1 MFCVNLNQCGPLN
14 GSVGDFYAILEQTLY
29 LLQMGQLRT
38 DNPEEEKKQKA
49 IKGLLNKITPDKFEK
64 ILGDLVMVGYESEET
79 ESGLIAQVG
88 FACGCLPLLAWQA
101 TRAAALRAATMK
113 RHSSGPVSYQNR
125 AVDGRT
131 WVT

>member
-1 MFCVNLNQCGPLN
+1 
-14 GSVGDFYAILEQTLY
+14 
-29 LLQMGQLRT
+29 MGQLRT

-88 FACGCLPLLAWQA
+88 FACGCLPNCWHRRQPGPLWAATLQRHGAGLVAQEGSFVLLAFIKAELWMA
-101 TRAAALRAATMK
+101 EP
-113 RHSSGPVSYQNR
+113 G
-125 AVDGRT
+125 
-131 WVT
+131 

>member
-1 MFCVNLNQCGPLN
+1 MWFSGWVSCGLLAN
-14 GSVGDFYAILEQTLY
+14 LEQTLL

-88 FACGCLPLLAWQA
+88 FACGCLLTAGMAGNQ
-101 TRAAALRAATMK
+101 
-113 RHSSGPVSYQNR
+113 
-125 AVDGRT
+125 GR
-131 WVT
+131 

>member
-1 MFCVNLNQCGPLN
+1 MGFQQVSPPLPVA
-14 GSVGDFYAILEQTLY
+14 GVCCKLGGFAKLKQTLL

-79 ESGLIAQVG
+79 ESGLIAQAS
-88 FACGCLPLLAWQA
+88 FACGFFP
-101 TRAAALRAATMK
+101 K
-113 RHSSGPVSYQNR
+113 SGMAGSQ
-125 AVDGRT
+125 GR
-131 WVT
+131 